1 MTGNEEMTITTTH
14 RTFGLSTLLHFAGL
28 PRIWLNRRNQ
38 RIALAELDDHLI
50 ADIGYTRSE
59 LTRECS
65 KCFWRE

>member
-1 MTGNEEMTITTTH
+1 MTITTTLRP
-14 RTFGLSTLLHFAGL
+14 RTFGLSTLRHFAGL
-28 PRIWLNRRNQ
+28 PGIWLNRRNQ

-59 LTRECS
+59 LARECS